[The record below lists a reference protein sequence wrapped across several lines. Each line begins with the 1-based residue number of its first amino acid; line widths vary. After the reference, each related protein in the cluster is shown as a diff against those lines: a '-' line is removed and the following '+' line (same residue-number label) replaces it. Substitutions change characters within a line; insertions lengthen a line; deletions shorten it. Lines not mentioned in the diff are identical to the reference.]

1 MEWSVNDSG
10 PRFTVSFL
18 DNDGKLKLSKLVTD
32 NIENSIPDISVSRDE
47 QPGRIIV
54 ELDGVTSFAHVVRSD
69 DKWWIHFQGR
79 IYVTNMHEPGSKNSS
94 LSEGSLS
101 APMPGTILDVL
112 VKSGQRVR
120 QGQTLLVM
128 EAMKMEH
135 RIQAP
140 KAGEVIAVHFETGD
154 RVDMG
159 ANLVEIG
166 E

>member
-18 DNDGKLKLSKLVTD
+18 DNDGKLKPSKLVTD

-140 KAGEVIAVHFETGD
+140 KAAEVIAVHFETGD

>member
-1 MEWSVNDSG
+1 MEWSIGNSSSRYVA
-10 PRFTVSFL
+10 SFSEK
-18 DNDGKLKLSKLVTD
+18 DGKLQLSKLAID
-32 NIENSIPDISVSRDE
+32 GEDKSFLDISVSRDE
-47 QPGRIIV
+47 QPGRVLI
-54 ELDGVTSFAHVVRSD
+54 ELDGVTSFAHIIRSGD
-69 DKWWIHFQGR
+69 QWWIHFQGR
-79 IYVTNMHEPGSKNSS
+79 IYVTNMHEPGSKDTS

-112 VKSGQRVR
+112 VKPGQRVR

-140 KAGEVIAVHFETGD
+140 KAGEVTAVHFQIGE

-159 ANLVEIG
+159 QNLVEIG

>member
-1 MEWSVNDSG
+1 MQWSVNDSG

>member
-18 DNDGKLKLSKLVTD
+18 DNDGKLKPSKLVTD

-128 EAMKMEH
+128 EAMKIEH

>member
-10 PRFTVSFL
+10 RRFTVSFL

-32 NIENSIPDISVSRDE
+32 NIEYSIPDISVSRDE

-54 ELDGVTSFAHVVRSD
+54 ELDGVTSFAHVVRSNS
-69 DKWWIHFQGR
+69 KWWIHFQGR

>member
-69 DKWWIHFQGR
+69 DKWWIQFQGR

>member
-18 DNDGKLKLSKLVTD
+18 DNDGKLKPSKLVID
-32 NIENSIPDISVSRDE
+32 NIENSIPDISISRDE
-47 QPGRIIV
+47 QLGRIIV
-54 ELDGVTSFAHVVRSD
+54 ELDGVTSFAHVIRSD

-79 IYVTNMHEPGSKNSS
+79 IYVTNMHETGSKNSS

>member
-1 MEWSVNDSG
+1 MEWSLDNSDS
-10 PRFTVSFL
+10 RFSATFSN
-18 DNDGKLKLSKLVTD
+18 NDGKLKLSKLIKD
-32 NIENSIPDISVSRDE
+32 DIENSTPDISVSRDK

-54 ELDGVTSFAHVVRSD
+54 ELDGVPSLAHVIRSN

-79 IYVTNMHEPGSKNSS
+79 IYVTNMHEPGSQSSS

-140 KAGEVIAVHFETGD
+140 RAGEVVAVHFETGD
-154 RVDMG
+154 RVEMG

>member
-54 ELDGVTSFAHVVRSD
+54 ELDGVTSFAHVVRSN

>member
-54 ELDGVTSFAHVVRSD
+54 ELDGVNSFAHVVRSD

>member
-1 MEWSVNDSG
+1 
-10 PRFTVSFL
+10 
-18 DNDGKLKLSKLVTD
+18 
-32 NIENSIPDISVSRDE
+32 
-47 QPGRIIV
+47 
-54 ELDGVTSFAHVVRSD
+54 
-69 DKWWIHFQGR
+69 
-79 IYVTNMHEPGSKNSS
+79 
-94 LSEGSLS
+94 
-101 APMPGTILDVL
+101 MPGTILDVL

>member
-18 DNDGKLKLSKLVTD
+18 DNDGKLKPSKLIRD
-32 NIENSIPDISVSRDE
+32 NIENSIPDISVCRDE

-54 ELDGVTSFAHVVRSD
+54 ELDGVTSFAHVVRSN

>member
-18 DNDGKLKLSKLVTD
+18 DNDGKLKPSKLVTD
-32 NIENSIPDISVSRDE
+32 NIENSIPDISISRDE
-47 QPGRIIV
+47 KPGRIIV
-54 ELDGVTSFAHVVRSD
+54 ELDGVNSFAHVVRSD
-69 DKWWIHFQGR
+69 NKWWIHFQGR

>member
-18 DNDGKLKLSKLVTD
+18 DNDGKLKPSKLVID
-32 NIENSIPDISVSRDE
+32 NIENSIPDISISRDE

-54 ELDGVTSFAHVVRSD
+54 ELDGVTSFAHVIRSD